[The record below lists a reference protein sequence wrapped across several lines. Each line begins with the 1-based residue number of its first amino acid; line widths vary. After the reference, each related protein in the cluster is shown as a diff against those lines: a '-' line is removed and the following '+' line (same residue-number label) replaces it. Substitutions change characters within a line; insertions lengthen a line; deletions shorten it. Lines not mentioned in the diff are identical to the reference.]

1 MIQSTM
7 RQQILAGILVSGC
20 FLLGAISE
28 QFLQLQPLQTSE
40 PAVIATSEPTTQP
53 TVEAVQLTNR

>member
-20 FLLGAISE
+20 FLVGAVCE
-28 QFLQLQPLQTSE
+28 HFLQRQPGQTSDQ
-40 PAVIATSEPTTQP
+40 AVIAISKPATQTTG
-53 TVEAVQLTNR
+53 EAVQLTNR

>member
-1 MIQSTM
+1 MIQSTV

-20 FLLGAISE
+20 FLIGAVCE
-28 QFLQLQPLQTSE
+28 QFQQLQPLQTSE
-40 PAVIATSEPTTQP
+40 PAVIATSEPTTQT

>member
-20 FLLGAISE
+20 FLVGAVCE
-28 QFLQLQPLQTSE
+28 HFLQRQPMPTSDPTMMATFE
-40 PAVIATSEPTTQP
+40 PATQT

>member
-1 MIQSTM
+1 MIQATM

-20 FLLGAISE
+20 FLVGAVCE
-28 QFLQLQPLQTSE
+28 HFLQLKPLQTSE
-40 PAVIATSEPTTQP
+40 SAVIATLEPTTRT